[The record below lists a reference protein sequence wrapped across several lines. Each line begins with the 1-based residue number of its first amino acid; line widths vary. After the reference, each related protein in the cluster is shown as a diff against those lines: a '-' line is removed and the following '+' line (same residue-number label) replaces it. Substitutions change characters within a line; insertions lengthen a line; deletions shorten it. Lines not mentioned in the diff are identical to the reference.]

1 MQHDHVEAG
10 IRARADAGDIE
21 GAAVEAI
28 RVYGPEIYGFLLALR
43 RGDEVGADE
52 VFSAFC
58 EHLWRGLA
66 GMEWR
71 SSLRTW
77 AYRVARNDAISHA
90 RAARRQALREV
101 PLGDHP
107 EIAEAAARVRT
118 ETLSFLRS
126 ERRSEIDRLREELP
140 EDDQALL
147 VLRINRSL
155 PWLELAR
162 IFLGDE
168 AATPEALQR
177 ESARLRKRFQ
187 IVKRRLIDRARERGL
202 LPEREVERP

>member
-1 MQHDHVEAG
+1 MQDDHDEAR

-21 GAAVEAI
+21 GAAAEAI

-43 RGDEVGADE
+43 RGDEVAVDE

-77 AYRVARNDAISHA
+77 AYRVARNDSISHL
-90 RAARRQALREV
+90 RAARRRARREV
-101 PLGDHP
+101 PLGDCP

-126 ERRSEIDRLREELP
+126 ERRGQIDRLREELP
-140 EDDQALL
+140 EEDQALL
-147 VLRINRSL
+147 ILRVNRSL

-168 AATPEALQR
+168 VATPEALQR

-187 IVKRRLIDRARERGL
+187 IVKQRLVNRARERGL
-202 LPEREVERP
+202 LPEREV